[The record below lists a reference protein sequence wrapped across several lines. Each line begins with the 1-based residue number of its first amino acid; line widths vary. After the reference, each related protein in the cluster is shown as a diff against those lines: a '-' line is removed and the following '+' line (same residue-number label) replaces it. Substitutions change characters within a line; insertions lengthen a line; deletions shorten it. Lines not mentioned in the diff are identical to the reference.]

1 MSLAEKLHIVGK
13 KSLAG
18 FQINTFLG
26 VFPFSRLSTGVVGD
40 NAVLAM
46 VLQCAAFDW
55 AGDNCVQISESVFK
69 KKKKNCVCDLKLL

>member
-46 VLQCAAFDW
+46 VLQCAAFAW
-55 AGDNCVQISESVFK
+55 ADDNCVQISESVLK
-69 KKKKNCVCDLKLL
+69 KKKKIVCVI

>member
-1 MSLAEKLHIVGK
+1 MNEKQISINYCLSGGESSRKKKIKNLQFILSLAEKLHIIGK

-26 VFPFSRLSTGVVGD
+26 AFPFSQLSTGVVGD

-46 VLQCAAFDW
+46 VL
-55 AGDNCVQISESVFK
+55 
-69 KKKKNCVCDLKLL
+69 